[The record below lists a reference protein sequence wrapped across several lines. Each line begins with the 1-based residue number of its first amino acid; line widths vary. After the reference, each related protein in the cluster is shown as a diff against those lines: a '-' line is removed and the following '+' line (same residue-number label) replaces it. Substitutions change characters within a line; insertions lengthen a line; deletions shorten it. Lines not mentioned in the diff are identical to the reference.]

1 MKLFKKLAAA
11 LLAISMVAS
20 LAACGSS
27 SGSASAASEAAK
39 SEAPAAAASEAA
51 KPDAPA
57 AAASEAAGSAAE
69 TAGSTTAGSS
79 DVDVN
84 AALKGKTIGYVTI
97 NSASPWSGCIDSA
110 LGQLVQDA
118 GATYR
123 NLDAQTDTA
132 KVAEYCQQMIDAN
145 VDALVI
151 FGGDPSANADI
162 AKTADEAGI
171 PVFMA
176 ALDVSENGRQYVKA
190 CVGPDQEQM
199 CYEIGQY
206 IIEQNGADAGCKVV
220 QISGV
225 PFLDDYIQREA
236 GFARAMKDTNY
247 ELMEPDYAYSS
258 RSDAKTF
265 MENHIQAEGDSIDV
279 VMGYDD
285 DLTMGAI
292 AAIEEA
298 GLTDKIK
305 VYSLTGQNDAIQAVA
320 DGKLELTVMNRADAI
335 AKELTVAMAEVFT
348 NGTTEYY
355 HYTELT
361 YITKDNVN
369 DYIGKGEF

>member
-1 MKLFKKLAAA
+1 MKNIKRLAA
-11 LLAISMVAS
+11 LLLALSMIFA

-27 SGSASAASEAAK
+27 EGSAAASAPAEAA
-39 SEAPAAAASEAA
+39 SAPAEAPASAPAEAPAEAAPAGEVDVAAALA
-51 KPDAPA
+51 
-57 AAASEAAGSAAE
+57 
-69 TAGSTTAGSS
+69 
-79 DVDVN
+79 
-84 AALKGKTIGYVTI
+84 GKTIGYVTI
-97 NSASPWSGCIDSA
+97 NSASPWSGCIDTA
-110 LGQLVQDA
+110 LGKFVEEA

-123 NLDAQTDTA
+123 ALDAQTDTA
-132 KVAEYCQQMIDAN
+132 KVAEYCQQMIDAA

-151 FGGDPSANADI
+151 FGGDPAANADI

-171 PVFMA
+171 PVFLA
-176 ALDVSENGRQYVKA
+176 ALDVVEAGRQYVKA

-199 CYEIGQY
+199 CYDIGKFVL
-206 IIEQNGADAGCKVV
+206 EQNGADAGLKVV

-236 GFARAMKDTNY
+236 GFKRAMAEGNY

-258 RSDAKTF
+258 RTDAKAF
-265 MENHIQAEGDSIDV
+265 MENHIQADGDSINM

-285 DLTMGAI
+285 DLTMGAV

-298 GLTDKIK
+298 GLSDKIK

-320 DGKLELTVMNRADAI
+320 DGKLELTVMNRADNI
-335 AKELTVAMAEVFT
+335 AKELTVAMAEWFT
-348 NGTTEYY
+348 NGQTEYY

-361 YITKDNVN
+361 YITAENAAEW
-369 DYIGKGEF
+369 IGKGEF

>member
-11 LLAISMVAS
+11 LLALTMVAS
-20 LAACGSS
+20 MAACGSS
-27 SGSASAASEAAK
+27 GGSAAGSTAEAAK
-39 SEAPAAAASEAA
+39 S
-51 KPDAPA
+51 DAPA
-57 AAASEAAGSAAE
+57 AAASEAGSAPAAAAASEAGSAPAAA
-69 TAGSTTAGSS
+69 AG

-145 VDALVI
+145 VDALII

-265 MENHIQAEGDSIDV
+265 MENHIQAEGDSIDI

-285 DLTMGAI
+285 DLTMGAV

-355 HYTELT
+355 HYTDLT

>member
-27 SGSASAASEAAK
+27 GGSAAGSTAEAAK
-39 SEAPAAAASEAA
+39 SDAPAAATSEAGSAPAAAASEAGS
-51 KPDAPA
+51 APA
-57 AAASEAAGSAAE
+57 AAAG
-69 TAGSTTAGSS
+69 

-145 VDALVI
+145 VDALII

-206 IIEQNGADAGCKVV
+206 IIEQNGAVV

-265 MENHIQAEGDSIDV
+265 MENHIQAEGDSIDI

-355 HYTELT
+355 HYTDLT

>member
-1 MKLFKKLAAA
+1 MMKNFKRVAAI
-11 LLAISMVAS
+11 LLALSMLFA
-20 LAACGSS
+20 LCACGTSNAS
-27 SGSASAASEAAK
+27 TGSAAEASASAPEAA
-39 SEAPAAAASEAA
+39 APEAA
-51 KPDAPA
+51 GSADAPA
-57 AAASEAAGSAAE
+57 AAGS
-69 TAGSTTAGSS
+69 
-79 DVDVN
+79 VDVN
-84 AALKGKTIGYVTI
+84 TALNGKTIGYVTI
-97 NSASPWSGCIDSA
+97 NSASPWSGCIDTA
-110 LGQLVQDA
+110 LGKLVADA

-123 NLDAQTDTA
+123 NLDAQTDVA
-132 KVAEYCQQMIDAN
+132 KIAEYCQQMIDAS

-151 FGGDPSANADI
+151 FGGDPAANADI

-176 ALDVSENGRQYVKA
+176 ALDVAESGRQYVKA

-199 CYEIGQY
+199 CYDIGQY
-206 IIEQNGADAGCKVV
+206 VIEQNGADAGCKVV

-236 GFARAMKDTNY
+236 GFKRAMDATNY
-247 ELMEPDYAYSS
+247 ELLKPDYAYSS
-258 RSDAKTF
+258 RTDAKAY
-265 MENHIQAEGDSIDV
+265 MENHIQTEGDSINI

-285 DLTMGAI
+285 DLTMGAV

-298 GLTDKIK
+298 KLSDKIK

-335 AKELTVAMAEVFT
+335 AAELGVAMAEVFT
-348 NGTTEYY
+348 NGSTEYY

-369 DYIGKGEF
+369 EFIGKGEF

>member
-1 MKLFKKLAAA
+1 
-11 LLAISMVAS
+11 
-20 LAACGSS
+20 
-27 SGSASAASEAAK
+27 
-39 SEAPAAAASEAA
+39 
-51 KPDAPA
+51 
-57 AAASEAAGSAAE
+57 
-69 TAGSTTAGSS
+69 
-79 DVDVN
+79 VDVN
-84 AALKGKTIGYVTI
+84 AALNGKTIGYVTI
-97 NSASPWSGCIDSA
+97 NSAAPWAGCIDTA
-110 LGQLVQDA
+110 LGQIVTNA
-118 GATYR
+118 GGTYR
-123 NLDAQTDTA
+123 NLDAQTETA
-132 KVAEYCQQMIDAN
+132 KIAEYCQQMIDAG

-176 ALDVSENGRQYVKA
+176 ALDVAESGRQYVKA

-206 IIEQNGADAGCKVV
+206 VIEQNGADAGCKVV

-236 GFARAMKDTNY
+236 GFNRAMAETNY
-247 ELMEPDYAYSS
+247 ELLEPDYAYSS
-258 RSDAKTF
+258 RTDAKAF
-265 MENHIQAEGDSIDV
+265 MENHIQTDGDSINI

-285 DLTMGAI
+285 DLTMGAV
-292 AAIEEA
+292 AAIDEA
-298 GLTDKIK
+298 GLSDKIK

-320 DGKLELTVMNRADAI
+320 DGKMELTVMNRADAI
-335 AKELTVAMAEVFT
+335 AAELGVAMAEVLT
-348 NGTTEYY
+348 TGTTEYY